1 MGFIILGFLAM
12 VLFEMILMMESPKAF
27 QEEVIQKLDL
37 GPVSCVLEALP
48 TDFRLPL
55 NLTCTS
61 DGVLVPHS

>member
-12 VLFEMILMMESPKAF
+12 VLFEMILLMETPKSF

-37 GPVSCVLEALP
+37 GSQPCVLESLP
-48 TDFRLPL
+48 KDFRLPL

-61 DGVLVPHS
+61 DGFLVPLS